1 MRGDKSAAIEC
12 LTLAAD
18 IASAPFRKGKF
29 PREQVEVAASQ
40 TLDALSFKED
50 IDVYGHV
57 VGRIPKKR
65 IHSLFFSKVKSILI
79 ENVTSKEFNALLLKE
94 IRELTV
100 TWGAENAQEEVAD

>member
-1 MRGDKSAAIEC
+1 MRGDRSAAIEC

-29 PREQVEVAASQ
+29 PREQVEVAALQ
-40 TLDALSFKED
+40 TLDTLGFEDD

-65 IHSLFFSKVKSILI
+65 IHSLFFLKIKSII
-79 ENVTSKEFNALLLKE
+79 NENTKAKEFNTLLLKE

>member
-1 MRGDKSAAIEC
+1 MRGDKSAAIDC
-12 LTLAAD
+12 LTVAAD
-18 IASAPFRKGKF
+18 IASTPFRKGRF

-40 TLDALSFKED
+40 TLDDLGFKED

-65 IHSLFFSKVKSILI
+65 IHSLFFSKIKSILI
-79 ENVTSKEFNALLLKE
+79 ENTTSKEFSVLLLKE

>member
-40 TLDALSFKED
+40 TLDALGFEED

-65 IHSLFFSKVKSILI
+65 IHSLFFSKIKSII
-79 ENVTSKEFNALLLKE
+79 NENAKAKEFNTLLLKE

>member
-1 MRGDKSAAIEC
+1 MRGDKSAAIDC
-12 LTLAAD
+12 LTVAAD

-40 TLDALSFKED
+40 TLDALGFRED

-65 IHSLFFSKVKSILI
+65 IHSLFFSKIKSILI
-79 ENVTSKEFNALLLKE
+79 ENTASKEFNTLLLKE